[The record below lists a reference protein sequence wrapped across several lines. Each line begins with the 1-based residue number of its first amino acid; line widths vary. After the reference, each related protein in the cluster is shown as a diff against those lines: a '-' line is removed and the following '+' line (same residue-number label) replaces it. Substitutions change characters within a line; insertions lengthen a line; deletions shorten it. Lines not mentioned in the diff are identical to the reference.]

1 VSGLRWHGTVAHAI
15 ASRRQVVRAS
25 GLNLAARL
33 TSGAA
38 AFALAVLTTH
48 VLDTHGRGS
57 YVVLTTAAGVGVV
70 VLSAPAPVMVADLV
84 HDRHSEAELRGGIVA
99 LGAASALVLALAAVI
114 ANLAG
119 VHLPGP
125 AWVQILAAIATGVVV
140 FVSCEIGLEQATG
153 RVAGVSLGEIALAT
167 LPLLASGVVAALGR
181 ASLGSLITAWLVGVS
196 ATAALQIAFA
206 VRRHAIVPIDS
217 AVVGRWLWRARS
229 IAFSNGM
236 LQLCARIDV
245 LVVSAVISVSAA
257 GVYSIPVA
265 LAANLLLFPRALL
278 TATYRSIMTAPYE
291 LIARRTAATA
301 AGSAALVLIGG
312 ALGVPAAAALSG
324 PIFGSAY
331 GNIWIPLAVLVPGI
345 AAWSVVEVLR
355 HVLLTRL
362 ERQREV
368 LFTALGM
375 SVANGALA
383 VVGSYEF
390 GSTGAAASTT
400 ITYVAAALWMA
411 RVCSRQLGVPIRRM
425 FVPADRGLGGEGL
438 DTNDGFLMR
447 RIPPLIGERFSWSR
461 ADLESVLRLA
471 LIPVIAA
478 AVGLACGLVYSLSQS
493 TLYESRSQVVV
504 SPASGFL
511 DPAHSDAFPAISTSV
526 QELALTERVL
536 RDAASR
542 LPGAKAEHTP
552 DWLRARLRL
561 RISGDTPVLT
571 VDGVDGDQK
580 VASEVSTAETNALVD
595 AVNTA
600 STPPVN
606 PSPAITPG
614 TPQAIATGLNLEVFS
629 LGEPRGRIQPKT
641 SRNVLLGAS
650 AGLII
655 GCFAL
660 AQLLSRTNRRR
671 LA

>member
-1 VSGLRWHGTVAHAI
+1 VSGLRWHGTVAQAI
-15 ASRRQVVRAS
+15 ASRRQAVRAS

-84 HDRHSEAELRGGIVA
+84 HERHNEAELRGGIVA
-99 LGAASALVLALAAVI
+99 LGAASALVLAFAAVI

-167 LPLLASGVVAALGR
+167 LPLIASAVVAALGR
-181 ASLGSLITAWLVGVS
+181 ASLGSLITAWLIGVS
-196 ATAALQIAFA
+196 ATAALQLAFA
-206 VRRHAIVPIDS
+206 LRRRAIVPIDS

-278 TATYRSIMTAPYE
+278 TVTYRSIMTAPHE

-301 AGSAALVLIGG
+301 AGCAALVLVGG
-312 ALGVPAAAALSG
+312 VIGVPAAAALSG
-324 PIFGSAY
+324 SIFGSAY
-331 GNIWIPLAVLVPGI
+331 ADIWIPLAVLVPGI
-345 AAWSVVEVLR
+345 AAWSIVEVLR

-362 ERQREV
+362 ELQREV
-368 LFTALGM
+368 LVTALGM
-375 SVANGALA
+375 TVANGILA
-383 VVGSYEF
+383 VVGSRAF

-400 ITYVAAALWMA
+400 ITYVAAAFWMA
-411 RVCSRQLGVPIRRM
+411 RVCSRQLEVPIRRM
-425 FVPADRGLGGEGL
+425 FVPADRGLSGEGL
-438 DTNDGFLMR
+438 DTNEG
-447 RIPPLIGERFSWSR
+447 SSSN
-461 ADLESVLRLA
+461 A
-471 LIPVIAA
+471 
-478 AVGLACGLVYSLSQS
+478 Y
-493 TLYESRSQVVV
+493 
-504 SPASGFL
+504 
-511 DPAHSDAFPAISTSV
+511 
-526 QELALTERVL
+526 
-536 RDAASR
+536 
-542 LPGAKAEHTP
+542 
-552 DWLRARLRL
+552 
-561 RISGDTPVLT
+561 
-571 VDGVDGDQK
+571 DQ
-580 VASEVSTAETNALVD
+580 
-595 AVNTA
+595 
-600 STPPVN
+600 
-606 PSPAITPG
+606 
-614 TPQAIATGLNLEVFS
+614 
-629 LGEPRGRIQPKT
+629 
-641 SRNVLLGAS
+641 
-650 AGLII
+650 
-655 GCFAL
+655 
-660 AQLLSRTNRRR
+660 
-671 LA
+671 

>member
-1 VSGLRWHGTVAHAI
+1 VHAI
-15 ASRRQVVRAS
+15 ASRRQAVRAS

-38 AFALAVLTTH
+38 AFALAVLTTR

-84 HDRHSEAELRGGIVA
+84 HERRSEAELRGGMLA
-99 LGAASALVLALAAVI
+99 LGVASAVVLALAAVI
-114 ANLAG
+114 ANLVG

-140 FVSCEIGLEQATG
+140 YVSCEIGLQQAIG
-153 RVAGVSLGEIALAT
+153 RVAAVGLGEIALAT
-167 LPLLASGVVAALGR
+167 LPLLASALVAALGR

-196 ATAALQIAFA
+196 ATAGLQLAFA
-206 VRRHAIVPIDS
+206 LRRRAIVPIAS
-217 AVVGRWLWRARS
+217 EVVGRWLWRARS
-229 IAFSNGM
+229 IALSNGM

-278 TATYRSIMTAPYE
+278 TVTYRSIMTAPHD

-301 AGSAALVLIGG
+301 AGCATLVLVGG
-312 ALGVPAAAALSG
+312 AIGVPAAALLSG
-324 PIFGSAY
+324 RIFGSAY
-331 GNIWIPLAVLVPGI
+331 ADIWIPLAVLVPGI

-362 ERQREV
+362 ELQREV
-368 LFTALGM
+368 LITALGM
-375 SVANGALA
+375 TVTNGVLA
-383 VVGSYEF
+383 VALSREY

-411 RVCSRQLGVPIRRM
+411 RVCSRQLGVPFRRM

-438 DTNDGFLMR
+438 DTSERTFVQ
-447 RIPPLIGERFSWSR
+447 RIRPLIGRRVSSSR
-461 ADLESVLRLA
+461 ADLQPVLRLA
-471 LIPVIAA
+471 LIPVVAA
-478 AVGLACGLVYSLSQS
+478 IVGAACGLVYSLSQS

-511 DPAHSDAFPAISTSV
+511 DPSHSDAFHAISTTV

-536 RDAASR
+536 RAAALQ
-542 LPGAKAEHTP
+542 LPGPKAKHTP
-552 DWLRARLRL
+552 DWMRARLRL
-561 RISGDTPVLT
+561 SISGDTPLLT
-571 VDGVDGDQK
+571 VNGVDGNQK
-580 VASEVSTAETNALVD
+580 IASEVSTAETNALVN

-600 STPPVN
+600 SAPPVITPPV
-606 PSPAITPG
+606 TPG
-614 TPQAIATGLNLEVFS
+614 TPAAIPTGLNLEVFS
-629 LGEPRGRIQPKT
+629 LGEPQGRIQPRT

-655 GCFAL
+655 GCFL
-660 AQLLSRTNRRR
+660 VAQLLSRTARRR
-671 LA
+671 SP